1 MLTVAIIVLIFIGLP
16 VVILVARDRMARA
29 RRDHPATRLRVI
41 ADRQPRETRL
51 LAPDWTCVERH
62 LQRPTPRALRELYAD
77 RTLVTQRDIRFST
90 DCTISSFEP
99 LDEQALADAR
109 EWLGFTAVVFATT
122 QEGDAIYLRSGP
134 AEGGDVVYLTHH
146 DGGDTEVLATTI
158 DEMLD
163 ALRRLHS

>member
-134 AEGGDVVYLTHH
+134 AEGDVVYLTHH